1 MVLSQRKNSHSLIA
15 RKALTCGD
23 SALNPGI
30 EVVFMSGFERS
41 SFNESHRLCICRLFM
56 DGLCHF
62 HLLTETCMSLCSSPG
77 RSLLSR
83 TFGCQEEAGNLIGTS
98 VQHWHSQ
105 DASAALVYKRCSI
118 LIGNSRTRRP
128 VA

>member
-1 MVLSQRKNSHSLIA
+1 MVLCQRKNSHSLIA

-41 SFNESHRLCICRLFM
+41 SFNESHRLFM

-62 HLLTETCMSLCSSPG
+62 HLLIETCTLLFSSPG
-77 RSLLSR
+77 HSLLSR
-83 TFGCQEEAGNLIGTS
+83 TFGFQEEAGHLIGTTM
-98 VQHWHSQ
+98 QHWHSQ

-118 LIGNSRTRRP
+118 LIGNSWTRLP